1 MEIPDQIMRLRA
13 GCILLLLFAP
23 TGAVAGP
30 LMCSFF
36 TGVPPILDPAST
48 SAQVGDGLLDC
59 TGGTPGAPSPVTF
72 DASLNVPVITPGAW
86 TMSVDGTNTSYS
98 GILRPGTNNDIEFQN
113 VPFSP
118 PGASDLALR
127 ISHIFVNPSAT
138 PGAVCM
144 GGICSISETVSDSAL
159 IPISNPQGVVAYII
173 TAPVP
178 EPGGL
183 TLFSIGAGVIT
194 ALGLRKR
201 GQRLPRIAAKDH
213 FRKKLTSGVAI

>member
-1 MEIPDQIMRLRA
+1 MRLRA
-13 GCILLLLFAP
+13 GYILLLLFAP

-30 LMCSFF
+30 LLCTFLN
-36 TGVPPILDPAST
+36 GVPPSLNPAST
-48 SAQVGDGLLDC
+48 SAQVGDGLVDC
-59 TGGTPGAPSPVTF
+59 IGGTPGAPSPVTF
-72 DASLNVPVITPGAW
+72 DAILNVPVITPGAW

-113 VPFSP
+113 VLFSP

-138 PGAVCM
+138 PGVCIM
-144 GGICSISETVSDSAL
+144 GGLCSISETVSDSAL
-159 IPISNPQGVVAYII
+159 IPISSPQQVVAFVFV

-183 TLFSIGAGVIT
+183 TLFWIGAGVIT

-201 GQRLPRIAAKDH
+201 GQRLPLGRLGRVDQ
-213 FRKKLTSGVAI
+213 